1 MASPPPPDIQSL
13 IAGLARALRAR
24 NIGFMLIGGQAVLL
38 HGAPRLT
45 DDIDLTLGIGP
56 DRVDVVQEVVR
67 SLGLIPLAPD
77 PTRFAQETFVYPA
90 RDPGTGFR
98 VDFIFSTTPF
108 EQQAIAHAVL
118 VTIADERVPFANA
131 EDLIIHKLFA
141 GRARDWDDAVSV
153 VRRQGPRLDWNYIE
167 HWSRQFA
174 QVPGREDLPAQI
186 ARLRASAG

>member
-1 MASPPPPDIQSL
+1 MAAPPPPDVQSL
-13 IAGLARALRAR
+13 IAGLARALRVR
-24 NIGFMLIGGQAVLL
+24 DIGFMLIGGQAVLL

-56 DRVDVVQEVVR
+56 DQVEIVHDVVR
-67 SLGLIPLAPD
+67 TLGLIPLAPD
-77 PTRFAQETFVYPA
+77 PTRFVQETFVYPA
-90 RDPGTGFR
+90 RDPDTGFR

-118 VTIADERVPFANA
+118 VQVADERVPFASA
-131 EDLIIHKLFA
+131 DDLIIHKLFA

-153 VRRQGPRLDWNYIE
+153 VRRQGPRLDWSYIE

-174 QVPGREDLPAQI
+174 QVPGREDLPAQV
-186 ARLRASAG
+186 ARLRTSAE

>member
-24 NIGFMLIGGQAVLL
+24 DIGFMLIGGQAVLL

-56 DRVDVVQEVVR
+56 DRVEVVQEVVR
-67 SLGLIPLAPD
+67 SLDLIPLAPD
-77 PTRFAQETFVYPA
+77 PTRFAQDTFVYPV
-90 RDPGTGFR
+90 RDPVTGFR

-118 VTIADERVPFANA
+118 VTIADEQVPFANA

-186 ARLRASAG
+186 AKLRAGAR